1 MSPESQI
8 KANFAAAMRN
18 LVIEPTS
25 KTPKV
30 ILNADLGIFEISG
43 RSIPEDSIGFYRKVL
58 DWLDE
63 YSKNP
68 LPETI
73 FKFHL
78 EYFNTSSSKVL
89 LDIFRRLERLH
100 KAGHKVVIRWHYDAD
115 DEDMAE
121 TGQDYQALLD
131 VPFELVPV

>member
-1 MSPESQI
+1 
-8 KANFAAAMRN
+8 MRN

-30 ILNADLGIFEISG
+30 ILNADLGIFEITG
-43 RSIPEDSIGFYRKVL
+43 RSIPEDAIGFYRKVL
-58 DWLDE
+58 DWIEE
-63 YSKNP
+63 YSKSP
-68 LPETI
+68 LAETV
-73 FKFHL
+73 FKFQL
-78 EYFNTSSSKVL
+78 EYFNTSSSKCL
-89 LDIFRRLERLH
+89 LDIFRKLERMH
-100 KAGHKVVIRWHYDAD
+100 KNGHRVQIRWHYDSD

>member
-1 MSPESQI
+1 
-8 KANFAAAMRN
+8 MRN

-30 ILNADLGIFEISG
+30 ILNADLGIFEITG
-43 RSIPEDSIGFYRKVL
+43 RSIPEDAIGFYRKVL
-58 DWLDE
+58 DWIEE
-63 YSKNP
+63 YSKSA
-68 LPETI
+68 LSETI

-78 EYFNTSSSKVL
+78 EYFNTSSSKCL
-89 LDIFRRLERLH
+89 LDIFRKLERMH
-100 KAGHKVVIRWHYDAD
+100 KAGHRVTIRWHYDAD

>member
-1 MSPESQI
+1 
-8 KANFAAAMRN
+8 MRN

-30 ILNADLGIFEISG
+30 ILNADLGIFEITG
-43 RSIPEDSIGFYRKVL
+43 RSIPEDAIGFYRKVL
-58 DWLDE
+58 DWIEE

-73 FKFHL
+73 FKFQL
-78 EYFNTSSSKVL
+78 EYFNTSSSKCL
-89 LDIFRRLERLH
+89 LDIFRKLERMH
-100 KAGHKVVIRWHYDAD
+100 KNGHKVTIRWHYDSD

>member
-1 MSPESQI
+1 
-8 KANFAAAMRN
+8 MRN

-30 ILNADLGIFEISG
+30 ILNADLGIFEITG
-43 RSIPEDSIGFYRKVL
+43 RSIPEDAIGFYRKIL
-58 DWLDE
+58 DWIEE
-63 YSKNP
+63 YSKSP
-68 LPETI
+68 LAETS
-73 FKFHL
+73 FKFQL
-78 EYFNTSSSKVL
+78 EYFNTSSSKCL
-89 LDIFRRLERLH
+89 LDIFRKLERMH
-100 KAGHKVVIRWHYDAD
+100 KNGHKVTIRWHYDAD

>member
-1 MSPESQI
+1 
-8 KANFAAAMRN
+8 MRN

-30 ILNADLGIFEISG
+30 ILNADLGIFEITG
-43 RSIPEDSIGFYRKVL
+43 RSIPEDAIGFYRKVL
-58 DWLDE
+58 DWVEE
-63 YSKNP
+63 YSKTP
-68 LPETI
+68 LSETV
-73 FKFHL
+73 FKFQL
-78 EYFNTSSSKVL
+78 EYFNTSSSKCL
-89 LDIFRRLERLH
+89 LDIFRKLERMH
-100 KAGHKVVIRWHYDAD
+100 KNGHRVLIRWHYDAD

>member
-1 MSPESQI
+1 
-8 KANFAAAMRN
+8 MRN

-30 ILNADLGIFEISG
+30 ILNADLGIFEITG
-43 RSIPEDSIGFYRKVL
+43 RSIPEDAIGFYRKIL
-58 DWLDE
+58 DWIEE
-63 YSKNP
+63 YGRNP
-68 LPETI
+68 LPDTS
-73 FKFHL
+73 FKFQL
-78 EYFNTSSSKVL
+78 EYFNTSSSKCL
-89 LDIFRRLERLH
+89 LDIFRKLERMH
-100 KAGHKVVIRWHYDAD
+100 KNGHKVTIRWHYDAD

>member
-1 MSPESQI
+1 
-8 KANFAAAMRN
+8 MRN

-30 ILNADLGIFEISG
+30 ILNADLGVFEITG
-43 RSIPEDSIGFYRKVL
+43 RSIPEDAIGFYRRVL
-58 DWLDE
+58 DWIEE
-63 YSKNP
+63 YSKSP
-68 LPETI
+68 LTETV
-73 FKFHL
+73 FKFQL
-78 EYFNTSSSKVL
+78 EYFNTSSSKCL
-89 LDIFRRLERLH
+89 LDIFRKLERMH
-100 KAGHKVVIRWHYDAD
+100 KNGHKVVIRWHYDAD